1 MVQASSATG
10 QARCG
15 QRLREHL
22 VSQLVCLG
30 RHTVTGLLCTEG
42 RQFEDWS
49 ADYRLYSRNRID
61 TDVLF
66 STVRRGVEQ
75 FLSKRAPLVVAM
87 DDSLLRKRGRK
98 VTGTGWRRDP
108 LSPPFG
114 VNFVWGQRVVQLSAA
129 LPLDRRGAVRMIP
142 IDFVQAPTAVRPRPK
157 APPAAW
163 AQYESQRRQMNINV
177 QALRRIEHLQRDRC
191 CSDRPLW
198 LTVDGRFTNSTLL
211 RGLPDEVTL
220 IGRIRGDAKLYR
232 LPQQTCRASGGRPR
246 CYGDPLPTPEQIRQ
260 DPTFRWQK
268 VQAFAAGKVH
278 EFRIKTVRQV
288 RWRAA
293 GSQQTLRLIVIAP
306 LAYRLTKQSKLLY
319 RRPAYLICNR
329 PEENLQRVLQAYLW
343 RWDIEV
349 NLRDQKTLLGVGQAQ
364 VRHRSSV
371 QNVPATAVAAYA
383 MLLLAAARAFGPNG
397 FPDALPLPAWR
408 KKDKPRRAS
417 TMQLINQL
425 RWELWAPSIK
435 REPLF
440 HFPNRS
446 TPSQKPQKLPPSL
459 ASSLFYGAVG

>member
-1 MVQASSATG
+1 M
-10 QARCG
+10 
-15 QRLREHL
+15 
-22 VSQLVCLG
+22 
-30 RHTVTGLLCTEG
+30 
-42 RQFEDWS
+42 
-49 ADYRLYSRNRID
+49 
-61 TDVLF
+61 LF
-66 STVRRGVEQ
+66 STVRKGVEA
-75 FLSKRAPLVVAM
+75 FLSKDAPLVVAM

-98 VTGTGWRRDP
+98 VAGSGWRRDP

-129 LPLDRRGAVRMIP
+129 LPLDGLGSVRMIP
-142 IDFVQAPTAVRPRPK
+142 IDFTQAPTAIRPRPK

-163 AQYESQRRQMNINV
+163 AQYESQRRQMNINL

-191 CSDRPLW
+191 RSDRPLW
-198 LTVDGRFTNSTLL
+198 LTVDGRFTNGTLL
-211 RGLPDEVTL
+211 RGLPDDVTL

-260 DPTFRWQK
+260 DQTIPWQK
-268 VQAFAAGKVH
+268 VPAFAAGKVH

-293 GSQQTLRLIVIAP
+293 GGHQTFGLMVIAP
-306 LAYRLTKQSKLLY
+306 LAYRLTKQSRLLY

-329 PEENLQRVLQAYLW
+329 PEESLRQVLQAYLW

-364 VRHRSSV
+364 VRHRTSV
-371 QNVPATAVAAYA
+371 QSVPATAVAAYA
-383 MLLLAAARAFGPNG
+383 MLLLAAARAFGPDG
-397 FPDALPLPAWR
+397 IPDALPLPAWR
-408 KKDKPRRAS
+408 KQDKPRRAS
-417 TMQLINQL
+417 TTQLINQL
-425 RWELWAPSIK
+425 RWELWGQSIK
-435 REPLF
+435 SEYLPHFSNPL
-440 HFPNRS
+440 
-446 TPSQKPQKLPPSL
+446 PSSHKPQKPPPSL